1 MPEDTPEQLDGIRNN
16 AKQEDFRMK
25 NKTYEMI
32 LYAYPALEQFPK
44 ADRKLADQ
52 IREAMLNVF
61 HLVIQLEN
69 KHYKKTTLGELD
81 TELDVLRHF
90 VRLAA
95 DPQLKPD
102 KKPCGEIDKETLD
115 RSVASYR
122 GIMKH
127 FDSYGLRQ
135 SLNETYKKEVTRDNA
150 NSTDDFTS

>member
-1 MPEDTPEQLDGIRNN
+1 MPEDTPEQLDGVRDN
-16 AKQEDFRMK
+16 AKHEDFRMK
-25 NKTYEMI
+25 NKVYEMI

-52 IREAMLNVF
+52 LRETMLNVF

-102 KKPCGEIDKETLD
+102 KKPCLPFRKYEILARKINDIGCDIGAYYK
-115 RSVASYR
+115 
-122 GIMKH
+122 
-127 FDSYGLRQ
+127 
-135 SLNETYKKEVTRDNA
+135 SLN
-150 NSTDDFTS
+150 NSK